1 MKYKKPRP
9 RRLAYRLLTWMH
21 FADLDEGFEGDI
33 EEDFEERVNSRGRKS
48 AVLWLWIHAIAAVP
62 KFIIQI
68 TRWRF
73 YMFKNYLKI
82 AIRNMKRNKG
92 YSFINIAGLS
102 IGIACCILVFFFVQ
116 DEKTY
121 DRFHENIDRIYYIMG
136 DVDLGRI
143 KIGVSP
149 EPSLGEKMRDEFPEV
164 ENAARLKKE
173 ELLIKNKG
181 DAVKMGGI
189 STDSSFLDIFSFP
202 LAAGDAGDVLDGLSS
217 IILTEKASQI
227 LFGSK
232 NPVGETVSL
241 NINDEYVDFIVS
253 GVTQPIP
260 NNSSLRFDFLINI
273 RSLRAG
279 ELENSQTSVPT
290 FLLLSDNENYGQLIE
305 KFPQTIDKDL
315 SERFKGKG
323 AYHLHPLA
331 GDHLIP
337 PEKSSSI
344 VLSDKGNITY
354 IYILSGIALMILLTA
369 CFNYTNLSIGRF
381 SNRMKEVGM
390 RKVLGAQMRQISRQF
405 LFESVVLSVFSL
417 VPAFI
422 LSAVLMPS
430 FNFLVGKELTINVF
444 DNALPAVFLIVL
456 TICVSCVAG
465 AYSSVIAA
473 RSSSIE
479 LFRGRL
485 KLSGKNIFS
494 RALIVFQFAASIFLI
509 IGTLFM
515 GKQINF
521 MLSQD
526 LGYDSEKVVR
536 IPLENISKDKK
547 KNQSFF
553 ASYKNKIAGYSSI
566 KNVCG
571 AKYSLSSSWMLWVE
585 DTTES
590 ERRFMFNQNYIDHDY
605 IDALGIQILEGRN
618 FSREFPSDLTN
629 SVIINEEFVKEME
642 ITEPIGK
649 NIGEFFK
656 ESSIC
661 GNSRIIGVVK
671 DFNYQSLSNK
681 IRPIVLMLNNDESY
695 DFAYVK
701 FSGSIQETIK
711 ILEKEFKDLA
721 PQIPFEFS
729 FLDEQVALQYQK
741 EEKWSGIISWS
752 SLFAVA
758 IACSGL
764 FGLTLLIVKK
774 RTKEIGI
781 RKVLGASVFV
791 IVRLINK
798 EFIWMIA
805 FANFIAW
812 PAVYYC
818 TNKFL
823 QNYAYRIPIDIW
835 TFATA
840 GFLALVIAVLT
851 ISVYAARAGIR
862 NPVDVIKYE

>member
-1 MKYKKPRP
+1 MKYKKPLPQRI
-9 RRLAYRLLTWMH
+9 AYRLLTWMH

-33 EEDFEERVNSRGRKS
+33 EEDFEERVDNLGRIN

-62 KFIIQI
+62 KFIIQLAF
-68 TRWRF
+68 WRF

-82 AIRNMKRNKG
+82 AIRNMIRNKG

-102 IGIACCILVFFFVQ
+102 IGIACCILMYFYVK

-121 DRFHENIDRIYYIMG
+121 DRFHENIDRIHYIMG

-149 EPSLGEKMRDEFPEV
+149 EPFLCEKMRNEFPEV
-164 ENAARLKKE
+164 ENAARLQRE

-181 DAVKMGGI
+181 DAVKMSGI

-202 LAAGDAGDVLDGLSS
+202 LAVGDAEGVLDDLSS
-217 IILTEKASQI
+217 IVLTEKASQI
-227 LFGSK
+227 LFGGK
-232 NPVGETVSL
+232 NPVAETVSL

-260 NNSSLRFDFLINI
+260 DNSSLKFDFLVNI
-273 RSLRAG
+273 RSVRA
-279 ELENSQTSVPT
+279 EKLENNQNFFVPT
-290 FLLLSDNENYGQLIE
+290 FLLLSVNENYKQLIE

-315 SERFKGKG
+315 SERFNGKG

-331 GDHLIP
+331 GYHLS
-337 PEKSSSI
+337 EKSHSI

-354 IYILSGIALMILLTA
+354 IYILSAIALIILLTA

-405 LFESVVLSVFSL
+405 LFESVVLSFFSL
-417 VPAFI
+417 APALL
-422 LSAVLMPS
+422 LSAVLMPY
-430 FNFLVGKELTINVF
+430 FNLLVGKELTINVF
-444 DNALPAVFLIVL
+444 DNGLLAVFLFVL
-456 TICVSCVAG
+456 IICVSCVAG
-465 AYSSVIAA
+465 AYPSVIAA
-473 RSSSIE
+473 RSSSVE

-485 KLSGKNIFS
+485 KLSGKNIFT
-494 RALIVFQFAASIFLI
+494 RALIVFQFAASVFLI

-536 IPLENISKDKK
+536 VPLKNISKDKK

-553 ASYKNKIAGYSSI
+553 SNYKNKIAGYSSI

-585 DTTES
+585 DTKEG

-605 IDALGIQILEGRN
+605 IDTLGIQMLEGRN

-629 SVIINEEFVKEME
+629 SVIVNEEFVEEME

-656 ESSIC
+656 ESLIC
-661 GNSRIIGVVK
+661 GDSRIIGVVK
-671 DFNYQSLSNK
+671 NFNYQSLSNK
-681 IRPIVLMLNNDESY
+681 IRPVVLMLNKDESFDY
-695 DFAYVK
+695 AYVK
-701 FSGSIQETIK
+701 FSGSIQETVK
-711 ILEKEFKDLA
+711 ILEKEYRELA

-741 EEKWSGIISWS
+741 EEKWSRIISWA
-752 SLFAVA
+752 SLFAVG

-781 RKVLGASVFV
+781 RKVLGASVIAV
-791 IVRLINK
+791 VRLINK
-798 EFIWMIA
+798 EFLWMIA
-805 FANFIAW
+805 VANIVAW

-818 TNKFL
+818 ANKFL
-823 QNYAYRIPIDIW
+823 QNYAYRIPVDVW
-835 TFATA
+835 TFVTA
-840 GFLALVIAVLT
+840 GFLSFVIAVLT
-851 ISVYAARAGIR
+851 ISVHTVRAGIQ
-862 NPVDVIKYE
+862 NPVDAIRYE

>member
-1 MKYKKPRP
+1 MRYKKPRL
-9 RRLAYRLLTWMH
+9 RRIAYRLLTWMH
-21 FADLDEGFEGDI
+21 FADLDEAFEGDI
-33 EEDFEERVNSRGRKS
+33 QEDFEERVNSRGRKS

-62 KFIIQI
+62 KFIMQL

-149 EPSLGEKMRDEFPEV
+149 EPSLGEKMRDGFPEV

-181 DAVKMGGI
+181 DAVKMSGF

-202 LAAGDAGDVLDGLSS
+202 LAVGNAEGALDGLSS
-217 IILTEKASQI
+217 IVLTEKASQI
-227 LFGSK
+227 LFGRQ

-241 NINDEYVDFIVS
+241 NINDENMDFIVS
-253 GVTQPIP
+253 GVTRSIP
-260 NNSSLRFDFLINI
+260 NNTSLRFDFLINI
-273 RSLRAG
+273 RSLRAE

-290 FLLLSDNENYGQLIE
+290 FLLLSDGENYGQLIE

-331 GDHLIP
+331 GDHLCP

-390 RKVLGAQMRQISRQF
+390 RKVLGAQRRQIARQF

-417 VPAFI
+417 GLAFI

-444 DNALPAVFLIVL
+444 DNALPAVFFIVL

-465 AYSSVIAA
+465 AYSSVIAV

-553 ASYKNKIAGYSSI
+553 ANYKNKIAGYSSI

-585 DTTES
+585 ETKEG
-590 ERRFMFNQNYIDHDY
+590 ERQFIFQNYIDHDY
-605 IDALGIQILEGRN
+605 IGALGIQMLQGRN
-618 FSREFPSDLTN
+618 FSREFPSDLMDN
-629 SVIINEEFVKEME
+629 VIVNEEFVKEMG
-642 ITEPIGK
+642 ITEPIGI
-649 NIGEFFK
+649 NIGEFLK
-656 ESSIC
+656 ESSIF

-671 DFNYQSLSNK
+671 DFNYESLSKK
-681 IRPIVLMLNNDESY
+681 IRPIVLMLNKDESY
-695 DFAYVK
+695 DYAYVK
-701 FSGSIQETIK
+701 FSGGIQETIK
-711 ILEKEFKDLA
+711 VLEKEFKELA
-721 PQIPFEFS
+721 PHIPFEFS

-741 EEKWSGIISWS
+741 EEKWSRIISWA

-781 RKVLGASVFV
+781 RKVLGAPVSA

-798 EFIWMIA
+798 EFIWLIA

-818 TNKFL
+818 ANKFL

-835 TFATA
+835 TFVTA
-840 GFLALVIAVLT
+840 GFLTLVIAVLT
-851 ISVYAARAGIR
+851 ISVYAARAGLR